1 MKLDQKNLEIYCLS
15 SITKSVKCMENL
27 TSKNINENHFDY
39 KTDNDL
45 ISYSKAIFTFVMEYW
60 NSGKSLFTDLVLES
74 MLNSKKVP
82 SAHRIKIISLWSEI
96 EDCEFD
102 ENNFHEI
109 ATQLKQKQALKI
121 LSKTIEESAAKLKTD
136 GLKDAISVIEN
147 NLQSINNELLD
158 YVNEKQSFD
167 VKQSSSF
174 FEKEYNKRLNSP
186 ELFRGINC
194 GISNIDDKTFGWMPG
209 QIIVFLAPSSGG
221 KSVMMLNSALH
232 ANKVCGKKVLYMS
245 FEMNAWLCMLR
256 HISLSFE
263 IPYDQIKGTNLSN
276 DELKAIVD
284 GLKNQSEGAYF
295 EYDVNMED
303 PTPDYI
309 DGKIRELIATKGKPD
324 LLVVDYI
331 GNMTVRN
338 AANGAKDWE
347 NQSKAVQGLFLLAKR
362 YNIPIITAQQINR
375 ETIRD
380 SRKSKDA
387 NKFMSYDQAAASGG
401 QNLMHLCT
409 YAIAMEPNREH
420 GYCILHPVKM
430 RDAWF
435 NPFPIR
441 MNREFNKV
449 TELDEEEQNQILALH
464 GVATGNTAVKEVPK
478 TDRPDGKTIIKRP
491 SSSIHDDKVFDNE
504 VEQDEEEFTPID
516 LTDDRELSVPDWML
530 YESH

>member
-1 MKLDQKNLEIYCLS
+1 MKLDQRNLEIYCLS

-27 TSKNINENHFDY
+27 TSKNITDNHFEFQSES
-39 KTDNDL
+39 DL
-45 ISYSKAIFTFVMEYW
+45 VSYSKAIFSFAMEYW
-60 NSGKSLFTDLVLES
+60 NVSKSLLTDLVLES
-74 MLNSKKVP
+74 MMNSKKVP
-82 SAHRIKIISLWSEI
+82 STHRIKIISLWSEI
-96 EDCEFD
+96 EDCDFD

-121 LSKTIEESAAKLKTD
+121 LSKTIEESANKLKSD

-167 VKQSSSF
+167 VTESGSF
-174 FEKEYNKRLNSP
+174 FESEYNKRLNSP
-186 ELFRGINC
+186 DLFRGINC
-194 GISNIDDKTFGWMPG
+194 GISNIDNKTFGWMPG
-209 QIIVFLAPSSGG
+209 QIVVFLAPSSGG

-232 ANKVCGKKVLYMS
+232 ANRVCGKKVLYMS

-256 HISLSFE
+256 HIALSFE
-263 IPYDQIKGTNLSN
+263 IPYDQIKGTNLSQ
-276 DELKAIVD
+276 DELKTIVEGLNKQSD
-284 GLKNQSEGAYF
+284 GPYF

-338 AANGAKDWE
+338 APNGSKDWE

-362 YNIPIITAQQINR
+362 YNIPVLTAQQINR
-375 ETIRD
+375 DTIRD
-380 SRKSKDA
+380 SRKSKDEK
-387 NKFMSYDQAAASGG
+387 KFMSYDQAAASGG

-409 YAIAMEPNREH
+409 YAIAMEPNREK
-420 GYCILHPVKM
+420 GYCVLHPVKM

-435 NPFPIR
+435 HPFPIA
-441 MNREFNKV
+441 MDPDYNKV
-449 TELDEEEQNQILALH
+449 RELDLIEQEQIMSMHAMNS
-464 GVATGNTAVKEVPK
+464 GVKVTSTADKLKPQVDISDDDVYEPITGFE
-478 TDRPDGKTIIKRP
+478 
-491 SSSIHDDKVFDNE
+491 DNE
-504 VEQDEEEFTPID
+504 IN
-516 LTDDRELSVPDWML
+516 LSDWTL
-530 YESH
+530 Q